1 MEQNQVLMQL
11 YNSLMKIPHQR
22 KEEYDNLVQAFRQ
35 GIADYPAFMSHAS
48 VYVALNSIVRDQ
60 ADAAIMAL
68 LQSSPEYMEYRVAGQ
83 ALLLGNRIYSTQP
96 NVPGLPPFRIFRVAK
111 HIRESDNKIARRMR
125 SIMSDYMTAVQED
138 QNWFDN
144 VVMLNRAEVAFA
156 YPYYHIPMNALSKAV
171 LYDNDP
177 PEGTRLHAL
186 KVVSKTEDAVERA
199 RLIIQHQIPYRI
211 ASGLSGGLTNE
222 TKIAMIDVMTPT
234 EALNSRSWVE
244 ESGLLQIPEVKKAF
258 MDKLSQAQASIASAQ
273 FRKSSQGSDEEL
285 QRAIDQAQEKSAA
298 KATRIS
304 GQTDIW
310 LDVSGSMEKAIEIT
324 PEFASRIWA
333 LSDDVAIIAHNS
345 SAWKINVPDTGNP
358 LQDVRKALHGTRA
371 MGGTQ
376 FDVCLQKSREL
387 GRTPQRIVMLTD
399 GGENG
404 FGTQG
409 RFAPALQRYVDETGV
424 VPQLTMIE
432 VKGYRTNDD
441 CLSGRIRQ
449 AGFEIEK
456 FKYEGDYY
464 LFDQVVTFLQGETP
478 KSLVE
483 KIMEVELPVILG
495 KVK

>member
-11 YNSLMKIPHQR
+11 YNSLMQIPHQK
-22 KEEYDNLVQAFRQ
+22 KEEYDALSQAFRQ
-35 GIADYPAFMSHAS
+35 GVAEYPAFMSHAC
-48 VYVALNSIVRDQ
+48 VYVALNSNIRDQ
-60 ADAAIMAL
+60 ADIAVSAL
-68 LQSSPEYMEYRVAGQ
+68 LQASPEYMEYRQAGQ
-83 ALLLGNRIYSTQP
+83 ALLLGNKIYNTAPS
-96 NVPGLPPFRIFRVAK
+96 VPGLPPFRIFRVAK
-111 HIRESDNKIARRMR
+111 HIRESDLKIARRMR
-125 SIMSDYMTAVQED
+125 TIMTDYMTAVQED

-171 LYDNDP
+171 LYDNNP

-186 KVVSKTEDAVERA
+186 KVISNTEDPVERA
-199 RLIIQHQIPYRI
+199 RLIIQYQIPYKI

-244 ESGLLQIPEVKKAF
+244 DSGLLMIPEVKKAF
-258 MDKLSQAQASIASAQ
+258 MDKLSQAQASIASAK

-285 QRAIDQAQEKSAA
+285 QEAIDEAQERSVA
-298 KATRIS
+298 KATRIG
-304 GQTDIW
+304 GQLDIW
-310 LDVSGSMEKAIEIT
+310 LDTSASMDQAIEIT

-333 LSDDVAIIAHNS
+333 LADDVAIIAHNS
-345 SAWKINVPDTGNP
+345 SAWEIKVPDTGNP

-371 MGGTQ
+371 NGGTQ
-376 FDVCLQKSREL
+376 FDVCLQKSRSL
-387 GRTPQRIVMLTD
+387 GRIPQRIVMLTD

-404 FGTQG
+404 YGTQG

-432 VKGYRTNDD
+432 VRGSRYNDD
-441 CLSGRIRQ
+441 VLSGRLHL

-464 LFDQVVTFLQGETP
+464 LFDQVVALLQGNAP
-478 KSLVE
+478 MSLIE
-483 KIMEVELPVILG
+483 RIMNTELPVVLG
-495 KVK
+495 KAR